1 MPKIKVHKKHNKD
14 VEQTRELAEQLAR
27 SLQQKYQMDYQWRGD
42 TLNFKRQ
49 GISGDLE
56 LHPGEIRIALTTGLM
71 MAAFTGTIE
80 AELNKAL
87 DKYLA

>member
-1 MPKIKVHKKHNKD
+1 MPKIKVHKKHNKNAD
-14 VEQTRELAEQLAR
+14 QTRELAEQLAQ
-27 SLQQKYQMDYQWRGD
+27 SLQQKYQMDYQWQGD

-56 LHPGEIRIALTTGLM
+56 LHPGEIRIVLKTGIM
-71 MAAFTGTIE
+71 MTAFTGTIE
-80 AELNKAL
+80 TELNKAL